1 MYQQVLDALY
11 RDGDPEILRK
21 SHGQRLAI
29 KMLSFDPYNIEL
41 ASRLSIYVGKIDKD
55 YIYAMLRRLPFKG
68 TLPKYIKKR
77 KEPYLTIP
85 YPAKPNLTSPDPTA
99 PHQTSPDLTKPHLTK
114 SEKNNKSYYIALTEL
129 FKRLARYYGWSMR
142 ELEANMQVLQ
152 MLAED
157 KNWLL
162 QMAKFVGLDRK
173 QMKNLGLSV
182 SKPKVKRR
190 KAKTLFDFI

>member
-29 KMLSFDPYNIEL
+29 KMLSFDEFNLEL
-41 ASRLSIYVGKIDKD
+41 ASKLDRYFGRVDKD
-55 YIYAMLRRLPFKG
+55 YIYHMLRRLPFKK
-68 TLPKYIKKR
+68 TEPRYIKKV
-77 KEPYLTIP
+77 E
-85 YPAKPNLTSPDPTA
+85 
-99 PHQTSPDLTKPHLTK
+99 
-114 SEKNNKSYYIALTEL
+114 EKKDALSEL

-190 KAKTLFDFI
+190 KAKTLLDFI